1 MIEIKKS
8 KNKIQ
13 IVLKAIKMGD
23 DLCIIITGGDKP
35 HLGSVTLGEIKEKEN
50 TLSLKGHKEHFIT
63 SIVYNKLRKYYKG
76 NIVVCAGMHIDN
88 ITKNEI
94 DDIMSI
100 VDNLIDSLIED
111 FLLDAK
117 E

>member
-76 NIVVCAGMHIDN
+76 NIVVCIDN